1 MTGVQTC
8 ALPILRDDANT
19 LLYVFRFRISSKPAV
34 MDNFSGTHVPNTG
47 TIAYFKIISEAG
59 IAAGV
64 RRIEALTS
72 EGLMKHYQ
80 EVEEELQEA
89 ARTAKTTPSALT
101 SKIQSLL
108 EEIKTLH
115 SENEKLKS
123 KLANDSLGD
132 VMSQVK
138 DRKSVV

>member
-1 MTGVQTC
+1 M
-8 ALPILRDDANT
+8 
-19 LLYVFRFRISSKPAV
+19 
-34 MDNFSGTHVPNTG
+34 PNTG

-108 EEIKTLH
+108 EEIRPFTPRMRA
-115 SENEKLKS
+115 KS
-123 KLANDSLGD
+123 KLAMTPWEML
-132 VMSQVK
+132 
-138 DRKSVV
+138 